1 MPKPEAL
8 NALWYDNF
16 WNAARCPATRRSSS
30 ISYSFGPG
38 PITFA
43 VKWIIIANVA
53 MFVATTVVPRDLID
67 VFSA

>member
-1 MPKPEAL
+1 MSRYAP
-8 NALWYDNF
+8 
-16 WNAARCPATRRSSS
+16 SSS

-53 MFVATTVVPRDLID
+53 IFVITMFA
-67 VFSA
+67 SAADSSSTSG